1 MSDVQI
7 HPTAIVDPRAE
18 IGAGT
23 TIGPYCVIA
32 ADVVLGQNCWLQ
44 QHVTLC
50 GPMRAGAGNK
60 FYASCSIGQQTQDL
74 KYQGEPT
81 YLEIGDENTFREF
94 VTISRS
100 TTSQGKTRIGNRGT
114 FLAYS
119 HIAHDCM
126 VGDDVV
132 FSNNGTLAGYVE
144 VGDHA
149 VIGGLTAVHQFCRIG
164 RFAIT
169 GGCSKIVQD
178 VPPFM
183 IADGNPAEIRG
194 INLIGLE
201 RKNFPPESVKLIKE
215 VFRLIYR
222 SKYNTQQAIEAIRRE
237 LPQTEEITQ
246 ILQFI
251 EKKRARNY
259 SLSGLPR
266 WRGLAGSALRIFLK
280 FPQQRRCRRV
290 GSSLQRTSDKIDSS
304 LRLVLLDPCVRFLE
318 HHTQNVIAVRIKGSR
333 WPKTICCCRKI
344 PVARFHQTE
353 VFDHWA
359 VACLRCHLS
368 SQRPEFRRRT

>member
-18 IGAGT
+18 ISAGT

-32 ADVVLGQNCWLQ
+32 ADVVLGQDCWLQ

-50 GPMRAGAGNK
+50 GPMKAGARNK

-100 TTSQGKTRIGNRGT
+100 TTSKGKTRIGTRGT

-119 HIAHDCM
+119 HIAHDCL

-132 FSNNGTLAGYVE
+132 FSNNGTLAGHVE

-149 VIGGLTAVHQFCRIG
+149 VMGGLTAVHQFCRIG

-178 VPPFM
+178 IPPFM

-194 INLIGLE
+194 VNLIGLE
-201 RKNFPPESVKLIKE
+201 RAGFPPKSVKAIKE
-215 VFRLIYR
+215 AFRLLYR
-222 SKYNTQQAIEAIRRE
+222 SKLNTRQAIEAVRNQIEPR
-237 LPQTEEITQ
+237 EEITQ
-246 ILQFI
+246 LIEFI
-251 EKKRARNY
+251 EK
-259 SLSGLPR
+259 SE
-266 WRGLAGSALRIFLK
+266 RGIIR
-280 FPQQRRCRRV
+280 
-290 GSSLQRTSDKIDSS
+290 
-304 LRLVLLDPCVRFLE
+304 
-318 HHTQNVIAVRIKGSR
+318 
-333 WPKTICCCRKI
+333 
-344 PVARFHQTE
+344 
-353 VFDHWA
+353 
-359 VACLRCHLS
+359 
-368 SQRPEFRRRT
+368 

>member
-7 HPTAIVDPRAE
+7 HSTAIVDPRAE

-32 ADVVLGQNCWLQ
+32 ADILLGQNCWLQ

-60 FYASCSIGQQTQDL
+60 FYAACSIGQQTQDL

-94 VTISRS
+94 VTAHRS
-100 TTSQGKTRIGNRGT
+100 TTSEGKTRIGNRGN

-119 HIAHDCM
+119 HIGHDCT
-126 VGDDVV
+126 VGDGVI
-132 FSNNGTLAGYVE
+132 FSNNGTLAGHVE

-178 VPPFM
+178 VPPFL
-183 IADGNPAEIRG
+183 IADGNPAGIRG
-194 INLIGLE
+194 VNLIGLE
-201 RKNFPPESVKLIKE
+201 RAGFTPESVKAIKE
-215 VFRLIYR
+215 AFRLIYR
-222 SKYNTQQAIEAIRRE
+222 SKLNTRQAIEAVRNQIEPR
-237 LPQTEEITQ
+237 QEITQ
-246 ILQFI
+246 LI
-251 EKKRARNY
+251 EFVEK
-259 SLSGLPR
+259 ST
-266 WRGLAGSALRIFLK
+266 RGIIR
-280 FPQQRRCRRV
+280 
-290 GSSLQRTSDKIDSS
+290 
-304 LRLVLLDPCVRFLE
+304 
-318 HHTQNVIAVRIKGSR
+318 
-333 WPKTICCCRKI
+333 
-344 PVARFHQTE
+344 
-353 VFDHWA
+353 
-359 VACLRCHLS
+359 
-368 SQRPEFRRRT
+368 